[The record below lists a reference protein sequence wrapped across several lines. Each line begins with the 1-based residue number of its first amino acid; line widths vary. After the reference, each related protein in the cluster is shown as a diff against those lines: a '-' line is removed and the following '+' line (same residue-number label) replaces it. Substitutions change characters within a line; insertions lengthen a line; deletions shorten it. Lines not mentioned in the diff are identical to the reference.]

1 MFLTIFCCKK
11 IYKDFLNIFIMFVW
25 IYAVLSAFIISL
37 IGLIGILLVPI
48 KLEKLKKVLIYFVSF
63 STGALLGVAFFHLL
77 PEVVKEIGLTFFV
90 SSLILGGI
98 LLFFL
103 LEKIIHWH
111 YNLGQ
116 AEKEHKH
123 TLTAMILIG
132 GSFHNFLD
140 GLIIG
145 ASYLISIPMG
155 IAITTAIALH
165 KISKEIGWFGVLVH
179 GGFSKFKA
187 IKFNYFSSLFTI
199 IGTIIA
205 LIWGN
210 YVSNIQFF
218 IIPVAIGGFIY
229 IAGSNLIPELHK
241 ENDLRKSILQF
252 LIMLSGMVV
261 MALLV
266 LIK

>member
-1 MFLTIFCCKK
+1 
-11 IYKDFLNIFIMFVW
+11 MFVW
-25 IYAVLSAFIISL
+25 IYAILSAFVISL
-37 IGLIGILLVPI
+37 IALVGIILVPI
-48 KLEKLKKVLIYFVSF
+48 KIEKLKKILIYFVSF

-77 PEVVKEIGLTFFV
+77 PEVVNKVGLTFFV

-116 AEKEHKH
+116 SEKEHKH
-123 TLTAMILIG
+123 SLTAMVLIG
-132 GSFHNFLD
+132 GSFHNLLD

-145 ASYLISIPMG
+145 ASYLIGISVG

-179 GGFSKFKA
+179 GGFSKIKA
-187 IKFNYFSSLFTI
+187 IKFNYLSSLFTI
-199 IGTIIA
+199 LGAIIA
-205 LIWGN
+205 LMWGN

-218 IIPVAIGGFIY
+218 IIPIAIGGFIY

-252 LIMLSGMVV
+252 LIMLAGMVV
-261 MALLV
+261 MALLLFV
-266 LIK
+266 K